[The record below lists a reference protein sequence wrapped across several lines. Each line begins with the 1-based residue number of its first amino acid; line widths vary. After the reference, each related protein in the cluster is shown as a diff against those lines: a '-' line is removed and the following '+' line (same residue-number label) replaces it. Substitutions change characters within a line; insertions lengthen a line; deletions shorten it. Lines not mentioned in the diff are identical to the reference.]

1 MKFKG
6 RAVIAF
12 VALLQKGLVA
22 TASDGS
28 DEDELNHQI
37 KTTLDEVE
45 LLLLIMNRRHN

>member
-22 TASDGS
+22 IASDGS
-28 DEDELNHQI
+28 DEDEQMVPMKEDH
-37 KTTLDEVE
+37 
-45 LLLLIMNRRHN
+45 